1 MELAFSKKKVEQRKT
16 WLKEFVPGTYL
27 DHDAEEISY
36 TEFVHKELILFSRSD
51 LLRSIPSMLDG
62 LKPGQRKILFTCFQ
76 KNQKKDIK
84 VRPHNFVSKL
94 VEIVLHRSESLSVQD
109 EELCSV
115 SSTSKLEHG
124 EEQVPCYSTV
134 CSVLILVLF
143 RNSYSLRQGVPGC
156 FANAVQ

>member
-1 MELAFSKKKVEQRKT
+1 MDWFQCGAGDEDGESLELAFSKKKVEQRKA

-36 TEFVHKELILFSRSD
+36 TDFVHKELILFSRSD

-84 VRPHNFVSKL
+84 VCELF
-94 VEIVLHRSESLSVQD
+94 IFRSRALASSLKTKCVNMISNMKC
-109 EELCSV
+109 LNARL
-115 SSTSKLEHG
+115 ST
-124 EEQVPCYSTV
+124 
-134 CSVLILVLF
+134 LIQIMML
-143 RNSYSLRQGVPGC
+143 
-156 FANAVQ
+156 